1 MNNEAM
7 IAKAVN
13 GSSTFILPMQHYDM
27 KTQNITHGSH
37 FQTINTDPTKLPK
50 IKSERQQTTVKPLYL
65 KIPNGNI

>member
-7 IAKAVN
+7 IAKAVK

-27 KTQNITHGSH
+27 KTQIFTNGSH

-50 IKSERQQTTVKPLYL
+50 IKSERQ
-65 KIPNGNI
+65 